1 MAQNCFNFLWF
12 ITIIMCNA
20 SYLLFQKYHICHL
33 ECFLVPTIMLA
44 FQYKLYI
51 QRVLSFFLFIHTY
64 VNWHQPLFYL
74 LSVT

>member
-1 MAQNCFNFLWF
+1 MAQNCFNLLWF

-51 QRVLSFFLFIHTY
+51 QRVLSFFFIYTHICQLAST
-64 VNWHQPLFYL
+64 NI
-74 LSVT
+74 LSPQ